1 MKNKEVNFIIT
12 PGLIDEVK
20 DLIVAYTKQVKTGIV
35 DYYELFKVS
44 PNMTADALKK
54 SVEMQ
59 RLEFMFQERLVAI
72 YGLDAVGQAE
82 YKKLVKALIDFKNT
96 ILANENSKKQYDKDL
111 AEAKRASEL
120 DTTAPDFA
128 YVPEMLTVD
137 TERKYTAAERTF
149 YKLAE
154 ASIALQ
160 GASKTVMTLAQVL
173 TDKTK
178 ATIPAELKDMVDKLP
193 TNTIAGELAK
203 KHGKKGIVSIVCD
216 ELDEL
221 FSRKATVL
229 SEAVAIT
236 EKHYNKDQTKL
247 AMKLLVEQG
256 LPLAFHRHKDATKGR
271 DKVTM
276 EIKPN
281 MVKYTIAAYMAED
294 KDLRAMDDPA
304 LMATMYLTDD
314 EIDEIVTRM
323 LPKKKLFGGFGK

>member
-1 MKNKEVNFIIT
+1 MRNKEVNFIIT
-12 PGLIDEVK
+12 QELIEEVK
-20 DLIVAYTKQVKTGIV
+20 DLIGEYKKQVNTGII

-44 PNMTADALKK
+44 PYMTADALKK

-59 RLEFMFQERLVAI
+59 RLEFMLQARLVAI
-72 YGLDAVGQAE
+72 YGLDAVGKIE
-82 YKKLVKALIDFKNT
+82 YGELVKALADFKNT

-111 AEAKRASEL
+111 AEAKRSSEL
-120 DTTAPDFA
+120 KTTAPDFA

-137 TERKYTAAERTF
+137 TERKYTAAESAL
-149 YKLAE
+149 YKLIE

-160 GASKTVMTLAQVL
+160 GTSKTVMLIAKLL

-178 ATIPAELKDMVDKLP
+178 ATVPAELKLMVDSLP
-193 TNTIAGELAK
+193 LNSIVSELVK
-203 KHGKKGIVSIVCD
+203 KHGKKGIVTIVCD

-221 FSRKATVL
+221 LSRKSIVL
-229 SEAVAIT
+229 SEAVALT
-236 EKHYNKDQTKL
+236 EKRYNKDQTKL
-247 AMKLLVEQG
+247 AMKLLIEQG

-276 EIKPN
+276 EIKPE
-281 MVKYTIAAYMAED
+281 MVKYVIAAYMAQD

-304 LMATMYLTDD
+304 LMDTMYLTDE